1 MTAVHLPELPKLP
14 NPRGFLHDAN
24 GNDPLTYVQGDL
36 DAATSLLA
44 STCAI
49 YRDSEVVQFAR
60 DYATAA
66 VLAERERW
74 KAEREALMRDG
85 PPMERGK
92 KGNGEVWMGTMRDVL
107 NDYMGAADVEARYAD
122 EMRAAR
128 DSATLAERE
137 RAAKVCEALI
147 ADHCAGTRLDPDKDG
162 WCLEDGSDGCDFV
175 AAWQDAAAAI
185 RKG

>member
-1 MTAVHLPELPKLP
+1 
-14 NPRGFLHDAN
+14 
-24 GNDPLTYVQGDL
+24 
-36 DAATSLLA
+36 
-44 STCAI
+44 
-49 YRDSEVVQFAR
+49 
-60 DYATAA
+60 
-66 VLAERERW
+66 
-74 KAEREALMRDG
+74 
-85 PPMERGK
+85 MERGK

-185 RKG
+185 RGAT